1 MIESRLHEGT
11 MRRIMN
17 SFTRLEI
24 VAIAANENRLR
35 HEQMIEAIRNEK
47 ACVAE
52 LLKDCGK
59 TQSGNPGFH

>member
-17 SFTRLEI
+17 SFTRLEL
-24 VAIAANENRLR
+24 VAVAAREKRLR
-35 HEQMIEAIRNEK
+35 QEDMIEAIRNEK

-52 LLKDCGK
+52 LLKLCGK
-59 TQSGNPGFH
+59 QISGNPGFH